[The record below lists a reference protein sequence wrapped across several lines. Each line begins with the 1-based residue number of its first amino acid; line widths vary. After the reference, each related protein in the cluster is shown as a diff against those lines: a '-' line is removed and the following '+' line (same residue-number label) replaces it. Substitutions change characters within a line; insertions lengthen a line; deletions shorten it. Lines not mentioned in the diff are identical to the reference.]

1 VLRDL
6 GITLIA
12 ADSLSSVL
20 DDGPTSKLI
29 RQTLGAVSEFD
40 KAMTVAKLKGA
51 RDGVRRTNEMRRAKE
66 LRRALLSSI
75 VIAGPPASVVL
86 TLWLSMIAAEGLAS
100 RPVRSR
106 SAITSAWFKVR
117 CGERPHLLP
126 VAFWKTTRG
135 GS

>member
-75 VIAGPPASVVL
+75 VIAWAAGFGGVDALAVDDRRRGAGVAPGPF
-86 TLWLSMIAAEGLAS
+86 
-100 RPVRSR
+100 
-106 SAITSAWFKVR
+106 AI
-117 CGERPHLLP
+117 CHYERM
-126 VAFWKTTRG
+126 V
-135 GS
+135 